1 VIRLYD
7 GRPGDGMRLTCP
19 CASARAIAKQIA
31 GALVAEAS
39 ALWCSVRYVP
49 LPRLWP
55 ARETPAAAGF
65 RLQCVAGVV
74 RAARGGPKDRREAPA
89 EAARSAA

>member
-1 VIRLYD
+1 VIRAYD

-19 CASARAIAKQIA
+19 CASARATAKQNA

-39 ALWCSVRYVP
+39 VLWCSVGYMP
-49 LPRLWP
+49 LLPLWP

-65 RLQCVAGVV
+65 RFQRVARAV
-74 RAARGGPKDRREAPA
+74 RAALGGPKDRREAPA